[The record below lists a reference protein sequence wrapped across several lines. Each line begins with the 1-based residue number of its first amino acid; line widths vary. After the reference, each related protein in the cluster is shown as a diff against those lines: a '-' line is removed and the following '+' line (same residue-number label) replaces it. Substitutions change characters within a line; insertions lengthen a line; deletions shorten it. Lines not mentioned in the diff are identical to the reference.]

1 MTLIRNA
8 TIWITGA
15 SSGIG
20 EALASEAAATGA
32 KKLILSARRQSE
44 LERVRATCAN
54 ADAHAIET
62 LDLADVDNLE
72 AKAREVWQRH
82 GPIDI
87 VIHSGGISQRS
98 LCENTQL
105 DVYRRLMDVNFFG
118 TVAITQALLPL
129 MLAQKKGHIVAISSL
144 VGKFGTPL
152 RSGYA
157 ASKHALH
164 GYTDALRAEVAD
176 RNVHVMIVCPGWV
189 RTNISVTAL
198 SGDGSAHAKMDPGID
213 KGLCPRD
220 VAAKILDGIEGNK
233 AEMMIAGK
241 EAAAVYLKRFAPGLF
256 NTIIRRA
263 KLT

>member
-1 MTLIRNA
+1 MTQIANS

-20 EALASEAAATGA
+20 EALAYEAAAAGA
-32 KKLILSARRQSE
+32 KKLILSARRHAE
-44 LERVRATCAN
+44 LERVRHACI
-54 ADAHAIET
+54 AHDRHVSVA
-62 LDLADVDNLE
+62 LDLAETNKLE
-72 AKAREVWQRH
+72 QAARDVWQQH

-98 LCENTQL
+98 LCKDTKL
-105 DVYRRLMDVNFFG
+105 DVYKRLMDINFFG
-118 TVAITQALLPL
+118 TVAITQGLLPL
-129 MLAQKKGHIVAISSL
+129 MLERKVGHIVAISSL

-176 RNVHVMIVCPGWV
+176 AGIQVTIICPGWV
-189 RTNISVTAL
+189 RTNISLAAL
-198 SGDGSAHAKMDPGID
+198 SGDGSAHAQMDPGID
-213 KGLCPRD
+213 AGLDPRATAQKML
-220 VAAKILDGIEGNK
+220 AAIEANK
-233 AEMMIAGK
+233 AEAIIAGK
-241 EAAAVYLKRFAPGLF
+241 EGAAVYLKRFAPNLF
-256 NTIIRRA
+256 NRVVRRA